1 MMFADVTLSRGILT
15 LVTVTCHTVSC
26 VTTSHAA
33 AEEEMLG
40 DWIKNV
46 RTILTRRSEEVRT
59 RGLIKDGTIYGEVF
73 V

>member
-15 LVTVTCHTVSC
+15 LVTVTCHAVSC

-33 AEEEMLG
+33 EEEEMLG

-46 RTILTRRSEEVRT
+46 RRSEEVRT

>member
-33 AEEEMLG
+33 EEEEMLG

-46 RTILTRRSEEVRT
+46 RQSEEVRT

>member
-33 AEEEMLG
+33 EEEEMLG

-46 RTILTRRSEEVRT
+46 RRSEEVRT